1 MSKCPNCQTAI
12 SSPDAEFCPKCGWT
26 LNKPADRV
34 NSHEESPDGLDFVVT
49 EASDTDSEFVG
60 GTSKFPDD
68 QNDIDIESTSDLM
81 EGEALSRD
89 GEPSLPRP
97 ASSVDLKPIGE
108 SEPPPP
114 PGLEGDSRSISG
126 RESESAPEANKS
138 DVQVP
143 VQPGFAAPGGL
154 REGPRESDSGPYLT
168 DREKEELIRKIDEAN
183 RSAASKQEAVTNRID
198 STSSTT
204 ENQSGLPQPR
214 MAGRG
219 KGIAYFYKNF
229 IQVVSSQ
236 AIHPDDELLL
246 NDRCYELK
254 PKRIGSGAII
264 GGSVVLFA
272 IILVIV
278 GSLFVSDMDRGTGEI
293 LGMALDDGGQPYVQ
307 GSRIKLPDLGISVRS
322 NPQGFFRFDEV
333 APGTHRIEYHF
344 PGRPATAEY
353 TTVAAGE
360 VSMITLKPSVDEA
373 EAFGSVSGVRGQSGG
388 ASISGS
394 VPDGSLPPDVS
405 RQKPVGTSKK
415 KTTKTG
421 FSKLILAASVDG
433 ARLSIDGKVLG
444 AGNLTYSGLKPG
456 RHTYAVEA
464 DGYQPTAGTIDLEAG
479 KTKRLKVAL
488 VPMTQEQL
496 EAAYSAEDFYY
507 AGISH
512 LKSGDHASAV
522 DYFTRA
528 ISIQPSYADAYRAR
542 ADAYTRGSAPT
553 LAHDDYIRAAEIF
566 RMNKDFNPAITA
578 YNSAIE
584 VDGKSLAAYLG
595 RAELYLHKG
604 EEIAALADYEA
615 ALKIDKKCG
624 AAHFGLGEARFKQGN
639 YKKAIQHFKK
649 ARSLDEK
656 DPLVHQYLMLSY
668 LLVDDTRNVKKC
680 YKTFQKV
687 ASESEIDRFRTD
699 ERFSA
704 VLKIV
709 ETE

>member
-1 MSKCPNCQTAI
+1 MSKCPNCQAAI

-26 LNKPADRV
+26 LNDPADRA
-34 NSHEESPDGLDFVVT
+34 NDHEESRDGLDFVVT
-49 EASDTDSEFVG
+49 EAHNTDTEFVG
-60 GTSKFPDD
+60 STRGFPDD
-68 QNDIDIESTSDLM
+68 QNDLDIESTSDLM
-81 EGEALSRD
+81 EHEARSKDDEL
-89 GEPSLPRP
+89 SLPRP
-97 ASSVDLKPIGE
+97 AGLEPIGE
-108 SEPPPP
+108 SEPPLP
-114 PGLEGDSRSISG
+114 PGLEGNSQSMSG
-126 RESESAPEANKS
+126 RESEAAPEANGS
-138 DVQVP
+138 DVQGP
-143 VQPGFAAPGGL
+143 VQPESPAAGSL
-154 REGPRESDSGPYLT
+154 HDSSRESDSGPYLT
-168 DREKEELIRKIDEAN
+168 DREKEELIRKIDEDN
-183 RSAASKQEAVTNRID
+183 RSAASKQEAVTSRID

-204 ENQSGLPQPR
+204 ENQSGLPQPK

-236 AIHPDDELLL
+236 AIHPDDELFI

-254 PKRIGSGAII
+254 PKRIGTGAII

-272 IILVIV
+272 IVLVIV
-278 GSLFVSDMDRGTGEI
+278 GSLFVSDTDRGTGEI

-307 GSRIKLPDLGISVRS
+307 GSQIKLADLGISVRS

-344 PGRPATAEY
+344 PDRPATVEY

-360 VSMITLKPSVDEA
+360 VSMITLKPSVDET
-373 EAFGSVSGVRGQSGG
+373 EAFGSASGVRGGPGG
-388 ASISGS
+388 ATVSGS
-394 VPDGSLPPDVS
+394 APAGSKPTDDS
-405 RQKPVGTSKK
+405 RQKPVGASKK
-415 KTTKTG
+415 KPKKAG
-421 FSKLILAASVDG
+421 FSKLTLAASVDG

-444 AGNLTYSGLKPG
+444 AGNLTYSGLKSG
-456 RHTYAVEA
+456 RHTYTVEA
-464 DGYQPTAGTIDLEAG
+464 DGYQQAAGTIDLEAG
-479 KTKRLKVAL
+479 KTERLKVAL

-507 AGISH
+507 AGASH
-512 LKSGDHASAV
+512 LKSGDHAAAV
-522 DYFTRA
+522 DYLTRA
-528 ISIQPSYADAYRAR
+528 ISIQPSYADAYLAR

-584 VDGKSLAAYLG
+584 VDGKSLVAYLG
-595 RAELYLHKG
+595 RAELYLYKG
-604 EEIAALADYEA
+604 EKIAALADYEA
-615 ALKIDKKCG
+615 AIKIDKKCG
-624 AAHFGLGEARFKQGN
+624 AAHLGLGEARFKQGN
-639 YKKAIQHFKK
+639 YKKAIKHFKK

-668 LLVDDTRNVKKC
+668 LLVDDTKNVKRC
-680 YKTFQKV
+680 YKTFQEV
-687 ASESEIDRFRTD
+687 ASESEMDRFRTD

-709 ETE
+709 EIE

>member
-1 MSKCPNCQTAI
+1 
-12 SSPDAEFCPKCGWT
+12 
-26 LNKPADRV
+26 
-34 NSHEESPDGLDFVVT
+34 
-49 EASDTDSEFVG
+49 
-60 GTSKFPDD
+60 
-68 QNDIDIESTSDLM
+68 
-81 EGEALSRD
+81 LSRD
-89 GEPSLPRP
+89 GEPLLPRP
-97 ASSVDLKPIGE
+97 AGSVDLKPIGE

-126 RESESAPEANKS
+126 RESESAPETNKS
-138 DVQVP
+138 DVQIP

-405 RQKPVGTSKK
+405 RQKPVGASKK

-444 AGNLTYSGLKPG
+444 AGNLTYSGLKSG

-464 DGYQPTAGTIDLEAG
+464 DGYQPAAGTIDLKAG
-479 KTKRLKVAL
+479 KTERLKVAL

-507 AGISH
+507 AGTSH
-512 LKSGDHASAV
+512 LKSGDHAAAV
-522 DYFTRA
+522 DYLTRA